1 MSAFHAELTE
11 LRLRAAVPYPL
22 DVPVQPLAPSGA
34 VSSDNG
40 GIEPSVPEQGL
51 GIEPGFP
58 EQGLATEPSFPEQGI
73 AIEPAPQPEQGGEPG
88 PQHEFPPMPP
98 VLSNSDQSDRPEQ
111 SSASE
116 GLRRSADLSG
126 SKESS
131 FKSWDRP
138 SFAAFASASGP
149 PSDVSWLDYEPSPAA
164 DSFAEGSEA
173 EAEYYRAAVADRA
186 SSEASMDVLS
196 PAPVHQVVEA
206 GAVADAFALDWPRV
220 QDSSKGLHFPWEKGF
235 MKKLFSDNVPKL
247 PTMPSL
253 PPVLRSAPAEE
264 RASGALS
271 SRVDLRISS
280 SVSAKCILCKAD
292 ISYEHRRR
300 ATLQKSV
307 RKLQVFI
314 SFAGDR
320 LSMPPFLYGDSEEQL
335 CDSLEACMGLKSCFT
350 VEKRANSLLIYMRWA
365 QACKDASDFLSEESV
380 WRFFQQLKNDGAA
393 KTMCGSVLSALRFLH
408 HVVGVQVH
416 SVISS
421 RRLVGLAEVLG
432 CDGRPVVQ
440 ASELTVEQVR
450 HLHHLLEADG
460 TDPLDRYCI
469 AYLLLA
475 LYARARHSDL
485 CSVYSCSLNF
495 EGSRGFLEFNLR
507 GHKSAKSLALKNQL
521 LPVLVP
527 ATSVVGRPWLH
538 KACQAFEAVG
548 QGIGGIRAGPLFK
561 AVLNVQDMIFG
572 AREVRSSEVTAMLRM
587 FLKPLLKSGQ
597 RITSHSLRVTLLS
610 WAAKF
615 GIGREERDIL
625 GRHASA
631 VHGAGP
637 LYSRDLVTPAAIKLA
652 SMLEQVSSGTF
663 RPDAPRLEYFAP
675 ASVAAAS
682 EVKVELPRAS
692 GIVIDVLSS
701 DSSSDES
708 GGSNGSSSTSTES
721 PAEREPKFARATPL
735 EDWEMPLTWVHKRS
749 QVRHLARF
757 TTGSGS
763 KIFMC
768 GRASSSVFIQ
778 ASPARPGA
786 SRCRSCLA
794 AWRQTSGK

>member
-1 MSAFHAELTE
+1 
-11 LRLRAAVPYPL
+11 
-22 DVPVQPLAPSGA
+22 
-34 VSSDNG
+34 
-40 GIEPSVPEQGL
+40 
-51 GIEPGFP
+51 
-58 EQGLATEPSFPEQGI
+58 
-73 AIEPAPQPEQGGEPG
+73 
-88 PQHEFPPMPP
+88 MPP
-98 VLSNSDQSDRPEQ
+98 ST
-111 SSASE
+111 
-116 GLRRSADLSG
+116 
-126 SKESS
+126 K
-131 FKSWDRP
+131 P

-149 PSDVSWLDYEPSPAA
+149 PSDVSWLDYEPSLAQ
-164 DSFAEGSEA
+164 SSVAEGSEA
-173 EAEYYRAAVADRA
+173 EAAYYRAAVGDHAPSEVSLGA
-186 SSEASMDVLS
+186 SGPLV
-196 PAPVHQVVEA
+196 VNQVAEA

-220 QDSSKGLHFPWEKGF
+220 QDTSKGLQFPWEKGF
-235 MKKLFSDNVPKL
+235 MKRLFSENVPKL

-253 PPVLRSAPAEE
+253 PPVLAAAPAGE
-264 RASGALS
+264 RAKCDVGSPA
-271 SRVDLRISS
+271 DLRISM

-314 SFAGDR
+314 SFASSH
-320 LSMPPFLYGDSEEQL
+320 LSMPPFLYGDTEEQL

-350 VEKRANSLLIYMRWA
+350 VEKRANSLLSYMRWA
-365 QACKDASDFLSEESV
+365 QACKESNDFLSERSV
-380 WRFFQQLKNDGAA
+380 WLFFQQLKNEGAA
-393 KTMCGSVLSALRFLH
+393 KTKCGSMLSAFRFLH
-408 HVVGVQVH
+408 HVIGVQVH
-416 SVISS
+416 PVISS
-421 RRLVGLAEVLG
+421 RRLVGLAEALG
-432 CDGRPVVQ
+432 CDGNPVVQ

-450 HLHHLLEADG
+450 HLHHLLEADN

-469 AYLLLA
+469 AYLLVA

-485 CSVYSCSLNF
+485 CSVFSCSLNF
-495 EGSRGFLEFNLR
+495 EGARGFLEFNLR

-527 ATSVVGRPWLH
+527 ATSVEGCPWLD
-538 KACQAFEAVG
+538 KACKAFEAVG
-548 QGIGGIRAGPLFK
+548 QSIIKVRGGPLFK
-561 AVLNVQDMIFG
+561 AVLNVQNMTFG
-572 AREVRSSEVTAMLRM
+572 LREVRSSEVTAMLRM
-587 FLKPLLKSGQ
+587 FLKPLLKPGQ
-597 RITSHSLRVTLLS
+597 RVTSHSLRVTLLS

-615 GIGREERDIL
+615 GVGREERDIM
-625 GRHASA
+625 GRHASV

-652 SMLEQVSSGTF
+652 SMLEQVSSGIF

-675 ASVAAAS
+675 APAAAVP
-682 EVKVELPRAS
+682 EVKVEPQKVSDR
-692 GIVIDVLSS
+692 VIDVLSS

-708 GGSNGSSSTSTES
+708 GESSASSATSTES
-721 PAEREPKFARATPL
+721 TAEREPKFARPAPL